1 LVFLIAA
8 VMVLFVAVEPW
19 LPVSR
24 WRRCVV
30 FGVVVAASLAGLRVL
45 LGALDFGDGRLWT
58 LLPAA
63 MGEVVV
69 GAALTPLLMGWWW
82 RRLDR
87 SWSEVIQFPVF
98 LICVFG
104 LMALS
109 WPGAGGLSGSGWL
122 FVASGVVL
130 VVLSVLAWRVHA
142 GVVAGGGGVGW
153 VLILVLAGLGIVEA
167 VMLIN
172 ATL

>member
-1 LVFLIAA
+1 L
-8 VMVLFVAVEPW
+8 VLFVGVEPW

-24 WRRCVV
+24 WWRCVV
-30 FGVVVAASLAGLRVL
+30 FGVVAVASLAGLRVL

-69 GAALTPLLMGWWW
+69 GAMLTSLVVSWLV
-82 RRLDR
+82 RRWGR
-87 SWSEVIQFPVF
+87 SWSDVPQFPVF
-98 LICVFG
+98 LIVILGF
-104 LMALS
+104 MALG
-109 WPGAGGLSGSGWL
+109 WPGAGGLVGSGWL

-142 GVVAGGGGVGW
+142 GVFAGRGGVGW
-153 VLILVLAGLGIVEA
+153 VLILVLAGLGVVEA
-167 VMLIN
+167 VMLVN